1 MEGYKRFLMILTGIL
16 YLALLAIEVADYQL
30 DDFVLSS
37 HLSYWKHRPRS
48 YHPESWER
56 GINIL
61 VGIYMA
67 ILYMLFRLR
76 EHMRL
81 QNLKDIRR
89 QQEFEDLFRME
100 TEFIEQLRSQ
110 GVQLED
116 ATLDSSCA

>member
-1 MEGYKRFLMILTGIL
+1 MEGFKRFLMLLTGIL
-16 YLALLAIEVADYQL
+16 CLTLLAIEVAGYRL

-37 HLSYWKHRPRS
+37 HLNYLKQRPSSYI
-48 YHPESWER
+48 PESWER
-56 GINIL
+56 GVNIM

-67 ILYMLFRLR
+67 IVYVLFRLR

-116 ATLDSSCA
+116 STLDSSCA